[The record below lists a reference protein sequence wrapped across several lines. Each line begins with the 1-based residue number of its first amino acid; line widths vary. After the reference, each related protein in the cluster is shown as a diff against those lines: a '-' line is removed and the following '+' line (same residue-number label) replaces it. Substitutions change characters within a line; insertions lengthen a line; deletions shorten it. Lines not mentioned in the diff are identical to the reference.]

1 MPKTPSE
8 DLELVS
14 MRFPATLL
22 KKVRGEAEENH
33 MALAH
38 EVRVAIETQY
48 LIGLPPPMIELLEG
62 DRKQLGLSRQQ
73 YFHSLMDSRYRALL
87 SKEASGGHGS
97 GKRR

>member
-1 MPKTPSE
+1 
-8 DLELVS
+8 

-48 LIGLPPPMIELLEG
+48 LVGLPPPMVESLEA

-87 SKEASGGHGS
+87 SKEAGRGHGGS
-97 GKRR
+97 KRR